1 MKKILGTLALLALAA
16 ATFAADTK
24 SAAKSQKVEGYLVDV
39 ACGTDTAESSKP
51 GFGAKHSKHC
61 LQMPECE
68 ESGYA
73 VLTSDNKVVK
83 FDKASNEQAKAFIA
97 NTNREKDWKVAVNGT
112 MNPDNTLKVDSIALQ

>member
-16 ATFAADTK
+16 ATFAADK
-24 SAAKSQKVEGYLVDV
+24 PAAKSQKIEGYLVDV
-39 ACGTDTAESSKP
+39 ACGTENAQKP
-51 GFGAKHSKHC
+51 KADFGAKHSKNC

-73 VLTSDNKVVK
+73 VLTSDDKIVK

-97 NTNREKDWKVAVNGT
+97 NTNRERDWKVPVNRT
-112 MNPDNTLKVDSIALQ
+112 MNPDNPLKVDSIALQ